1 MTATRHTPR
10 KTDTRTRRKRPRR
23 RIHRG
28 RMLLLCS
35 IVALIIIAVMAIV
48 SRSCGTESGLVRG
61 GGDFRK
67 PVPSAIERGR
77 ADARRALDA
86 PPGSMQRQ
94 KELLDIRA
102 REYRLR
108 RSGNSHAADDYI
120 NAATDL
126 LRTHGAI

>member
-1 MTATRHTPR
+1 MTTSRSATRKTSPR
-10 KTDTRTRRKRPRR
+10 GRRKPRR

-35 IVALIIIAVMAIV
+35 VLALVIIAVMAIV
-48 SRSCGTESGLVRG
+48 SRSCGTESGLIRG
-61 GGDFRK
+61 GGDFRT

-77 ADARRALDA
+77 ADAQRALDA
-86 PPGSMQRQ
+86 PAGSMERQ
-94 KELLDIRA
+94 EALLDIRA

-108 RSGNSHAADDYI
+108 RSGAPRAADDYLD
-120 NAATDL
+120 AATDL